1 MSVRQ
6 GVKNNPNQK
15 VNQKARAEK
24 SKSKTS
30 KIQNNLQK
38 THYDKINYIDD
49 NLLTERRTSVLK
61 LS

>member
-6 GVKNNPNQK
+6 CVKNNPNQK